1 MPFAGIGLPT
11 YMKLSKKIFGKN
23 TNHIKHIHLAGK
35 RDHDNNNKME
45 RLNGEICDREK
56 IFMSLKK
63 FDTPLIDG
71 LKTHYNFTKKHS
83 ALQDRTSAQASA
95 IKVDGKNRWKTIIQ
109 NASLH
114 RENSV

>member
-35 RDHDNNNKME
+35 KDRDNNNME

-56 IFMSLKK
+56 VFMSLKK
-63 FDTPLIDG
+63 FDTPLIVE
-71 LKTHYNFTKKHS
+71 LKTYYNFTKKHS
-83 ALQDRTSAQASA
+83 SLKD
-95 IKVDGKNRWKTIIQ
+95 KT
-109 NASLH
+109 L
-114 RENSV
+114 V